1 MSKKSRRSFTTEQKA
16 ESVRLYRTSGLSYGK
31 LAKELGIWET
41 SLRNWVRQADID
53 EGKGPAGSLSTSSLE
68 ELRQL
73 RRENK
78 RLRMERDILKKA
90 TTFFARENSEFS
102 K

>member
-1 MSKKSRRSFTTEQKA
+1 MGSKSRRKFSNEQKA
-16 ESVRLYRTSGLSYGK
+16 ESVRLFRESEESYGTI
-31 LAKELGIWET
+31 AQELGIWET

-53 EGKGPAGSLSTSSLE
+53 EGKGHPGALSSSELE
-68 ELRQL
+68 ELRKL
-73 RRENK
+73 RREVK

-90 TTFFARENSEFS
+90 TAFFARENSEFS

>member
-1 MSKKSRRSFTTEQKA
+1 MGGKSRRRFTSQQKA
-16 ESVRLYRTSGLSYGK
+16 ESVHLFRVSGESYSK
-31 LAKELGIWET
+31 IAQDLGIWET

-53 EGKGPAGSLSTSSLE
+53 EGKGPIGSLSTSELE
-68 ELRQL
+68 ELHQL

-90 TTFFARENSEFS
+90 TAFCTLNIG
-102 K
+102 